1 MNQSHQSI
9 TDLEKDQDIP
19 LPRSREKLDIKGLYT
34 HRPPPS
40 IVNKHHASVKP
51 VNQSNHAS
59 DALRTIG
66 NGINLTISK

>member
-9 TDLEKDQDIP
+9 TDLEKNQDIP
-19 LPRSREKLDIKGLYT
+19 LPGSRERLDIKGLYS

-40 IVNKHHASVKP
+40 IGSKYHASVKP

-59 DALRTIG
+59 DALRTIS
-66 NGINLTISK
+66 NDINLTISK